1 MAEDRIIKIDIN
13 QEMKSAYIDYSMSVI
28 VSRALPDVR
37 DGFKPVH
44 RRILFGMNE
53 LGNTSDKPY
62 KKAARIVGEVLG
74 KYHPHGDS
82 SVYFALVRLAQN
94 WSMRYTL
101 VDGQGNFGSVDGDSP
116 AAMRYTE
123 ARMSRLA
130 EEMLRDIDKD
140 TVDFQL
146 NFDDTLQ
153 EPTVL
158 PTRIPNLLING
169 ASGIAVGMATE
180 IPPHNLHEV
189 AEAAICLIQNPRADL
204 AELLQHV
211 PGPDYPGGGQIISAP
226 AEITA
231 AYASGRGSLRVR
243 ARCEFEE
250 MARGAWQLVV
260 RELPPG
266 VSSAKVLSEI
276 GALMNPQ
283 QKPGKKSIDP
293 AAAHLKALFA
303 SQIDRARDESGKD
316 DAIRLVF
323 EPVSSRQKREE
334 FLALLLAH
342 TSLETT
348 APINL
353 VAVGLDGRPCQ
364 KSLLDLLDEWC
375 RFRLATVRRR
385 SEFRLNKARERIHI
399 LEGRRTVFLHID
411 EVIRIIRESDEPK
424 LALIARFA
432 LSERQA
438 DDILEI
444 RLRQLARLEGFK
456 IDQELE
462 KLRHTENDLEKLL
475 SSDTLLRKLV
485 IKEIRADAAQYGD
498 ARRTHIEAAASAT
511 RSEVAVV
518 ADEPVTLIVS
528 AKGWARVRQGH
539 GLDLSSVAYKDGD
552 GAGVIFECRSVDS
565 LVILSTEGR
574 AFTVPVAVLPDGR
587 GLGAPLASFVEL
599 GGGKLAHVL
608 TGRPDEE
615 FLFAKTSGYGFI
627 ATLGD
632 LFSRQRAGKAF
643 LTMEAGAAILPPSPL
658 GAGERRADHV
668 AALSEDGRLLIFP
681 IDQMKKLSGGKGVQ
695 IIGLRECE
703 TLRAA
708 IAGRGAIVCV
718 RGIFRNRPKE
728 MLSESK
734 HIGQR
739 ARRGSPIGL
748 ITQATIMPLNEMG

>member
-1 MAEDRIIKIDIN
+1 M
-13 QEMKSAYIDYSMSVI
+13 
-28 VSRALPDVR
+28 
-37 DGFKPVH
+37 
-44 RRILFGMNE
+44 
-53 LGNTSDKPY
+53 
-62 KKAARIVGEVLG
+62 
-74 KYHPHGDS
+74 
-82 SVYFALVRLAQN
+82 
-94 WSMRYTL
+94 
-101 VDGQGNFGSVDGDSP
+101 
-116 AAMRYTE
+116 
-123 ARMSRLA
+123 
-130 EEMLRDIDKD
+130 
-140 TVDFQL
+140 
-146 NFDDTLQ
+146 
-153 EPTVL
+153 
-158 PTRIPNLLING
+158 
-169 ASGIAVGMATE
+169 
-180 IPPHNLHEV
+180 
-189 AEAAICLIQNPRADL
+189 
-204 AELLQHV
+204 
-211 PGPDYPGGGQIISAP
+211 
-226 AEITA
+226 
-231 AYASGRGSLRVR
+231 
-243 ARCEFEE
+243 
-250 MARGAWQLVV
+250 
-260 RELPPG
+260 
-266 VSSAKVLSEI
+266 SSAKVLSEI

-283 QKPGKKSIDP
+283 PKPGKKSIDS

-303 SQIDRARDESGKD
+303 SQVERARDESGKD

-364 KSLLDLLDEWC
+364 KSMLDLLDEWC

-385 SEFRLNKARERIHI
+385 SEFRLSKARERIHI
-399 LEGRRTVFLHID
+399 LEGRRIVFLHID

-424 LALIARFA
+424 PALIGRFA
-432 LSERQA
+432 LSERQS

-456 IDQELE
+456 IEQELE

-498 ARRTHIEAAASAT
+498 ARRTRIEAAASAT

-552 GAGVIFECRSVDS
+552 GAGVVFECRSVDS

-574 AFTVPVAVLPDGR
+574 AFTVPVAALPDGR
-587 GLGAPLASFVEL
+587 GLGAPLASFVDL

-627 ATLGD
+627 AALGD
-632 LFSRQRAGKAF
+632 LFSRQKAGKAF

-668 AALSEDGRLLIFP
+668 AALSEDGRLLVFP

-695 IIGLRECE
+695 IIGLREGE
-703 TLRAA
+703 TLKAA
-708 IAGRGAIVCV
+708 IVGRGAIVRV

-728 MLSESK
+728 MLSENK

-748 ITQATIMPLNEMG
+748 IAQATIMPLNEMD